1 MIPMPG
7 SATLIKSM
15 TEALPLGCYSNK
27 RNTKALAE
35 QGLKLSD
42 KTLLEVV
49 NVHDMG
55 EAGGVMCD
63 IKYPKTGQVLIM
75 SITGLNFVNNGPID
89 DEIAEYKRARI
100 EWLKQEKRLDRE
112 NDIGGRVK
120 VFYTPDEYLPA
131 PKISRN
137 ALCPCGSGKKFKNCC
152 LK

>member
-15 TEALPLGCYSNK
+15 TEALPLHCYSNK

-42 KTLLEVV
+42 EALLEVV

-75 SITGLNFVNNGPID
+75 SVTGLNFANNGPID
-89 DEIAEYKRARI
+89 EEIAEYKKARI
-100 EWLKQEKRLDRE
+100 EWLKQEE
-112 NDIGGRVK
+112 NFGCENGFNDRVK
-120 VFYTPDEYLPA
+120 AFYASKDYVPA

-137 ALCPCGSGKKFKNCC
+137 APCPCGSGKKYKHCC